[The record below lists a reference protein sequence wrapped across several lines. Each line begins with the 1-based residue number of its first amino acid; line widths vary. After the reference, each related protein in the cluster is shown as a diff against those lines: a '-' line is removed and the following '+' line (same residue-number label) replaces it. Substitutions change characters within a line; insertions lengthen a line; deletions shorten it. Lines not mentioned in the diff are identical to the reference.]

1 MEVNEV
7 EKVSLLVSLFSLNE
21 KELRLILAV
30 LEKINGLDLLSE
42 RFSNTLEKEMADT
55 VNLSYNES
63 SLKVLQRLNGVVG
76 VDHLQYDSRQELE
89 RNMSYIIEQGVQLL
103 QKNEKG
109 FQGSQFLDLLIYE
122 GEKVFGDVEVEQAE
136 FKIQELLLRIIDK
149 SDLMLTSFSSNKLRE
164 KILPFLLYY
173 IFKKGVGE
181 EQVVVEERIELF
193 INYWKEKKGRFTYYH
208 NKWEEINY
216 SLELEKRL
224 LEQKKSHV
232 HNLEQQ
238 LEDMEKENDKIKKV
252 IRQRIPH
259 DSRKLEGLLEG
270 KARVIAEKIA
280 VLEDE
285 HRLSV
290 EKSPE
295 KKGILHTLWNRIDQ
309 GLTGIQ
315 LEKEIKKLSNQLLEE
330 MLNVKKDLLRF
341 PVFYVDR
348 IKMILENE
356 RKIQENRRW
365 RFQLEEEMDAHEEVI
380 QHHKQEQKKLDKEM
394 NLIEKEYLLTR
405 S

>member
-1 MEVNEV
+1 M
-7 EKVSLLVSLFSLNE
+7 EKVSLLESFFSLRE

-30 LEKINGLDLLSE
+30 LEKVNGLDLLSE

-55 VNLSYNES
+55 VNLSYNECT
-63 SLKVLQRLNGVVG
+63 LKIFQRLNGVVG
-76 VDHLQYDSRQELE
+76 VDRLQYQSRQELE
-89 RNMSYIIEQGVQLL
+89 TNMSFIIEQGVQLL

-109 FQGSQFLDLLIYE
+109 FQGNQFLDLLIYE
-122 GEKVFGDVEVEQAE
+122 GEKVFGDVEVAQEE
-136 FKIQELLLRIIDK
+136 FKIQELILRIIDK
-149 SDLMLTSFSSNKLRE
+149 SDLMLTSFSGNKLRE
-164 KILPFLLYY
+164 KIIPFLLYY
-173 IFKKGVGE
+173 IFKMGVGE
-181 EQVVVEERIELF
+181 EQDVVEERIASF
-193 INYWKEKKGRFTYYH
+193 ISYWKEKKGRFSYYH
-208 NKWEEINY
+208 NKCEEINY
-216 SLELEKRL
+216 SIELEKRL
-224 LEQKKSHV
+224 LDQKKSHFN
-232 HNLEQQ
+232 NLEQQ
-238 LEDMEKENDKIKKV
+238 LEEMEKENDKIKKV
-252 IRQRIPH
+252 IRHRIPH

-285 HRLSV
+285 QRLSS

-380 QHHKQEQKKLDKEM
+380 QHHKHDQKKLEKEM
-394 NLIEKEYLLTR
+394 NSVEKEYLLTR

>member
-1 MEVNEV
+1 M
-7 EKVSLLVSLFSLNE
+7 EKVSLLQSFFSLKE

-42 RFSNTLEKEMADT
+42 RFSNTLEKEIADT
-55 VNLSYNES
+55 ADLSYNECT
-63 SLKVLQRLNGVVG
+63 LKILQRLNGVIG
-76 VDHLQYDSRQELE
+76 VNRLQYHTRQELE
-89 RNMSYIIEQGVQLL
+89 ANMSLIIEHGVQLL

-109 FQGSQFLDLLIYE
+109 FQGNQFLDLLIYE
-122 GEKVFGDVEVEQAE
+122 GEKVFGDVEVEQEE

-149 SDLMLTSFSSNKLRE
+149 SDLMLTSFSVNKLRE

-173 IFKKGVGE
+173 IFKMGVGE
-181 EQVVVEERIELF
+181 GQEVVEERITSF
-193 INYWKEKKGRFTYYH
+193 ISYWKEKKGRFNYYH
-208 NKWEEINY
+208 NKWDEINY
-216 SLELEKRL
+216 SIELEKRL
-224 LEQKKSHV
+224 LDQKKSHM
-232 HNLEQQ
+232 NKLEQQ
-238 LEDMEKENDKIKKV
+238 LEEMEKENDKIKKV
-252 IRQRIPH
+252 IRHRIPH

-285 HRLSV
+285 HKLAA

-330 MLNVKKDLLRF
+330 MLNDKKDLLRF

-365 RFQLEEEMDAHEEVI
+365 RFQLEDEIDAHEEVI
-380 QHHKQEQKKLDKEM
+380 QHHKQEQKKLEKEM
-394 NLIEKEYLLTR
+394 NGIEKKYLLTR